1 MEKLNYKKS
10 FVGLI
15 FSIFVLFCVFIN
27 NIKVFTSLPDELRFS
42 DLSYFMYVFLFVSIC
57 AGACFQFITI
67 TYTLKV
73 ERYSKKMLLFI
84 ISLVFDLLVILLL
97 FFIAY
102 FAQVEAKDPDN
113 IENIDEIVS
122 GVLNLSF
129 SELNLTL
136 FIPLLTLFSAII
148 GFDIYELKVKMINEQ
163 IAREN
168 IDGYNNV
175 LTKEKFEEKIAE
187 LAELYEQKVI
197 DEAKYNKLK
206 EDITDKYIKSKMQI

>member
-1 MEKLNYKKS
+1 MEDSVVLEDTREKS
-10 FVGLI
+10 V
-15 FSIFVLFCVFIN
+15 S
-27 NIKVFTSLPDELRFS
+27 S
-42 DLSYFMYVFLFVSIC
+42 DLIR
-57 AGACFQFITI
+57 GHINTI
-67 TYTLKV
+67 ILRALYDGDKYGY
-73 ERYSKKMLLFI
+73 EI
-84 ISLVFDLLVILLL
+84 IAEM
-97 FFIAY
+97 AY

-163 IAREN
+163 IAQEN

-187 LAELYEQKVI
+187 LTELYEQKVI

>member
-148 GFDIYELKVKMINEQ
+148 GFVKVKMINEQ